1 MEAISPDDTH
11 DDGAHD
17 DGAHGPLPARPIGSA
32 GSGGSQEGAAELAAT
47 GGALVS
53 AIIAQRWNE
62 ANRSWLQQRIGAI
75 PPRRAREEMTV
86 RVSALLGGALT
97 YLLAIGAT
105 EGLHRLQDRRQQR
118 EVARSVCR
126 ILAVA
131 ATAPDGSMPGEARF
145 VVETALMGMGLGAKT
160 RKRLLAEPRP
170 ARVSDLGAC
179 PLPEPLLSVVAV
191 MAFNAMAE
199 ASSPEEA
206 FRQTPT
212 LLRRM
217 GLARPAAETKASEIR
232 DDYTTTYLVLSD
244 LAARLR
250 PETPQRPRRLRP
262 PVGRMA
268 AVGAAVNDRNPSE
281 VNRQVTRQAMVTLLR
296 HGARAAVNA
305 GTPMPPA
312 LLSAVRLVGEFLG
325 EEAPALPTQSASDRP
340 DLTPDTRL

>member
-1 MEAISPDDTH
+1 MAAISPDDNP
-11 DDGAHD
+11 DDSAHSQ
-17 DGAHGPLPARPIGSA
+17 LPARPLGSVR
-32 GSGGSQEGAAELAAT
+32 SEEGVAELAAT

-62 ANRSWLQQRIGAI
+62 TNRSWLQRRIGAM
-75 PPRRAREEMTV
+75 PPRRVREEMTV
-86 RVSALLGGALT
+86 RVGALLGGGLT

-105 EGLHRLQDRRQQR
+105 QGLHRLHDRKQQR

-131 ATAPDGSMPGEARF
+131 ATAPDGSMPDEANF
-145 VVETALMGMGLGAKT
+145 VVETALMGMGVNART

-170 ARVSDLGAC
+170 ARISDLGAC

-199 ASSPEEA
+199 ATSPEEA

-217 GLARPAAETKASEIR
+217 GLARPTAETKAREIL
-232 DDYTTTYLVLSD
+232 DNYNTTYLVLSD
-244 LAARLR
+244 LAAQMR
-250 PETPQRPRRLRP
+250 PETPERPRRLRP
-262 PVGRMA
+262 PVGRMI
-268 AVGAAVNDRNPSE
+268 AVGAAVNERNPSE
-281 VNRQVTRQAMVTLLR
+281 ANRQVTRQAIVTLLR
-296 HGARAAVNA
+296 LGARTAVTA

-312 LLSAVRLVGEFLG
+312 LRAAVRLVGEFLG
-325 EEAPALPTQSASDRP
+325 EEVPTVPTRSANSLQTSEEADGQS
-340 DLTPDTRL
+340 